1 MTVNIPLAVC
11 TYIVMYM
18 VLEYY
23 NGVSLTLAGLEWTCV
38 YACLQPL
45 TITPLKLFLEHVHLK
60 QDVDSRGLHGTRF
73 IGTDVH
79 FMLEGK
85 NPLCLCSIY

>member
-1 MTVNIPLAVC
+1 MTVNVPQVVC

-23 NGVSLTLAGLEWTCV
+23 NGVSLSEPHTSRTGVDVCV

-45 TITPLKLFLEHVHLK
+45 TIISVEQNAFKKYF
-60 QDVDSRGLHGTRF
+60 
-73 IGTDVH
+73 
-79 FMLEGK
+79 
-85 NPLCLCSIY
+85 